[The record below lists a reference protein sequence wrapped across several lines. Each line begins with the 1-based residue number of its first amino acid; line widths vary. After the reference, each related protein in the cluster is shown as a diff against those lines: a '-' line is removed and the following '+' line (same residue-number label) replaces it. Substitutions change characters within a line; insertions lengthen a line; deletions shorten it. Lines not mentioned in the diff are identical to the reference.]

1 MSFELADAY
10 EAEYDEAVKHYF
22 PPFPKGLAGRYYDEG
37 LQYFRSFDGFG
48 GDMEILSVEDKF
60 ELDIR
65 GNRFVGIADLVLR
78 DRNTGDITV
87 IDHKS
92 KSMNSMKKAQYE
104 NTRQLYTYAAYVK
117 ERFGAFPTLLRF
129 NMFRYGVNID
139 EPFSMKRYEETMD
152 WIERTIAEIRAE
164 KEWKVSSSGYFCRF
178 ICSTRLHCPIAGGDH
193 EREIIGE
200 MLMSIEQHI
209 QVMVAWADILIVTAG
224 YILIRV
230 IVVVVCVTV
239 IIFIVRRVYR
249 GIR

>member
-1 MSFELADAY
+1 MPQEQNAYAEYGTHCHSLLERWAKGELMSFELADAY
-10 EAEYDEAVKHYF
+10 EAEYDEAVQHYF

-48 GDMEILSVEDKF
+48 DDMEILSVEDKF

-65 GNRFVGIADLVLR
+65 DNRFVGIADLVLR
-78 DRNTGDITV
+78 DRNSGGITV

-178 ICSTRLHCPIAGGDH
+178 ICSTRLYCPIAG
-193 EREIIGE
+193 EI
-200 MLMSIEQHI
+200 MN
-209 QVMVAWADILIVTAG
+209 AK
-224 YILIRV
+224 
-230 IVVVVCVTV
+230 
-239 IIFIVRRVYR
+239 
-249 GIR
+249 

>member
-1 MSFELADAY
+1 MPQEQNSYAEYGLLCHSLLERWAKGELMSFELADAY

-48 GDMEILSVEDKF
+48 DDMEILSVEDKF

-65 GNRFVGIADLVLR
+65 DNRFVGIADLVLR
-78 DRNTGDITV
+78 DRNSGGITV

-92 KSMNSMKKAQYE
+92 KSKNSMKKAQYE

-139 EPFSMKRYEETMD
+139 EPFSRDRYAETMD
-152 WIERTIAEIRAE
+152 WIERTIAEIKAE

-178 ICSTRLHCPIAGGDH
+178 ICSTRLYCPIAG
-193 EREIIGE
+193 EI
-200 MLMSIEQHI
+200 MN
-209 QVMVAWADILIVTAG
+209 AK
-224 YILIRV
+224 
-230 IVVVVCVTV
+230 
-239 IIFIVRRVYR
+239 
-249 GIR
+249 

>member
-48 GDMEILSVEDKF
+48 DDMEILSVEDKF

-65 GNRFVGIADLVLR
+65 GNRFVGIADLVLK
-78 DRNTGDITV
+78 DRNTGGITV

-92 KSMNSMKKAQYE
+92 KSMNSMQKAQYE

-117 ERFGAFPTLLRF
+117 ERFGEYPTLLRF

-139 EPFSMKRYEETMD
+139 EPFSMERYEETMD

-178 ICSTRLHCPIAGGDH
+178 ICSTRLYCPIAG
-193 EREIIGE
+193 EI
-200 MLMSIEQHI
+200 MN
-209 QVMVAWADILIVTAG
+209 AK
-224 YILIRV
+224 
-230 IVVVVCVTV
+230 
-239 IIFIVRRVYR
+239 
-249 GIR
+249 

>member
-1 MSFELADAY
+1 MPQEQNSYAEYGLLCHSLLERWAKGELMSFELADAY
-10 EAEYDEAVKHYF
+10 ETEYDEAVKHYF

-48 GDMEILSVEDKF
+48 DDMEILSVEDKF

-65 GNRFVGIADLVLR
+65 DNRFVGIADLVLR
-78 DRNTGDITV
+78 DRNSGGITV

-139 EPFSMKRYEETMD
+139 EPFSRDRYAETMD
-152 WIERTIAEIRAE
+152 WIERTIAEIKAE

-178 ICSTRLHCPIAGGDH
+178 ICSTRLYCPIAG
-193 EREIIGE
+193 EI
-200 MLMSIEQHI
+200 MN
-209 QVMVAWADILIVTAG
+209 AK
-224 YILIRV
+224 
-230 IVVVVCVTV
+230 
-239 IIFIVRRVYR
+239 
-249 GIR
+249 

>member
-22 PPFPKGLAGRYYDEG
+22 PLFPNGLAGRYYDEG

-48 GDMEILSVEDKF
+48 DDMEILSVEDKY

-78 DRNTGDITV
+78 DRSTGGITV

-92 KSMNSMKKAQYE
+92 KSMNSMKKTQYE

-117 ERFGAFPTLLRF
+117 ERFGEFPTLLRF

-139 EPFSMKRYEETMD
+139 EPFSMERYIETMD
-152 WIERTIAEIRAE
+152 WIERTIAEIKAE
-164 KEWKVSSSGYFCRF
+164 KGWKVSSSSYFCRF
-178 ICSTRLHCPIAGGDH
+178 ICSTRLYCPIA
-193 EREIIGE
+193 EEI
-200 MLMSIEQHI
+200 MN
-209 QVMVAWADILIVTAG
+209 AK
-224 YILIRV
+224 
-230 IVVVVCVTV
+230 
-239 IIFIVRRVYR
+239 
-249 GIR
+249 

>member
-1 MSFELADAY
+1 MAFKLQYIDKFPQEQNAYAEYGTHCHSLLERWAKSELMSFELADAY
-10 EAEYDEAVKHYF
+10 EAGYDEAVKHYF
-22 PPFPKGLAGRYYDEG
+22 PPFPKGMAGQYYDEG
-37 LQYFRSFDGFG
+37 LQYFQTFDGFG
-48 GDMEILSVEDKF
+48 DDMEILSVEDKF

-117 ERFGAFPTLLRF
+117 ERFGVFPTLLQF

-139 EPFSMKRYEETMD
+139 EPFSMDRYEDTMD
-152 WIERTIAEIRAE
+152 WIERTIEQIRAE

-178 ICSTRLHCPIAGGDH
+178 ICSTRLHCPVG
-193 EREIIGE
+193 EEI
-200 MLMSIEQHI
+200 MN
-209 QVMVAWADILIVTAG
+209 A
-224 YILIRV
+224 R
-230 IVVVVCVTV
+230 
-239 IIFIVRRVYR
+239 
-249 GIR
+249 

>member
-48 GDMEILSVEDKF
+48 DDMEILSVEDKF

-139 EPFSMKRYEETMD
+139 EPFSRDRYAETMD
-152 WIERTIAEIRAE
+152 WIERTIAEIKAE
-164 KEWKVSSSGYFCRF
+164 KEWKGSSSGYFCRF
-178 ICSTRLHCPIAGGDH
+178 ICSTRLYCPIAG
-193 EREIIGE
+193 EI
-200 MLMSIEQHI
+200 MN
-209 QVMVAWADILIVTAG
+209 AK
-224 YILIRV
+224 
-230 IVVVVCVTV
+230 
-239 IIFIVRRVYR
+239 
-249 GIR
+249 

>member
-1 MSFELADAY
+1 MHCHSLLERWAKGELMSFELADAY

-164 KEWKVSSSGYFCRF
+164 REWKVSSSSYFCRF
-178 ICSTRLHCPIAGGDH
+178 ICSTRLYCPIAG
-193 EREIIGE
+193 EI
-200 MLMSIEQHI
+200 MN
-209 QVMVAWADILIVTAG
+209 AK
-224 YILIRV
+224 
-230 IVVVVCVTV
+230 
-239 IIFIVRRVYR
+239 
-249 GIR
+249 

>member
-92 KSMNSMKKAQYE
+92 KSMNSMQKAQYE

-117 ERFGAFPTLLRF
+117 ERFGEYPTLLRF

-139 EPFSMKRYEETMD
+139 EPFSRDRYAETMD
-152 WIERTIAEIRAE
+152 WIERTIAEIRVE

-178 ICSTRLHCPIAGGDH
+178 ICSTRLYCPIAG
-193 EREIIGE
+193 EI
-200 MLMSIEQHI
+200 MN
-209 QVMVAWADILIVTAG
+209 AK
-224 YILIRV
+224 
-230 IVVVVCVTV
+230 
-239 IIFIVRRVYR
+239 
-249 GIR
+249 

>member
-1 MSFELADAY
+1 MPQEQNSYAEYGLLCHSLLERWAKGELMSFELADAY
-10 EAEYDEAVKHYF
+10 ETEYDEAVKHYF

-164 KEWKVSSSGYFCRF
+164 REWKVSSSSYFCRF
-178 ICSTRLHCPIAGGDH
+178 ICSTRLYCPIAG
-193 EREIIGE
+193 EI
-200 MLMSIEQHI
+200 MN
-209 QVMVAWADILIVTAG
+209 AK
-224 YILIRV
+224 
-230 IVVVVCVTV
+230 
-239 IIFIVRRVYR
+239 
-249 GIR
+249 

>member
-48 GDMEILSVEDKF
+48 DDMEILSVEDKF

-65 GNRFVGIADLVLR
+65 GSWFVGIADLVLR
-78 DRNTGDITV
+78 DRSTGDITV

-139 EPFSMKRYEETMD
+139 EPFSMERYAETMD

-164 KEWKVSSSGYFCRF
+164 REWKVSSSSYFCRF
-178 ICSTRLHCPIAGGDH
+178 ICSTRLYCPIA
-193 EREIIGE
+193 EEI
-200 MLMSIEQHI
+200 MN
-209 QVMVAWADILIVTAG
+209 AK
-224 YILIRV
+224 
-230 IVVVVCVTV
+230 
-239 IIFIVRRVYR
+239 
-249 GIR
+249 

>member
-48 GDMEILSVEDKF
+48 GDMEILSVEDKS

-164 KEWKVSSSGYFCRF
+164 REWKVSSSSYFCRF
-178 ICSTRLHCPIAGGDH
+178 ICSTRLYCPIAG
-193 EREIIGE
+193 EI
-200 MLMSIEQHI
+200 MN
-209 QVMVAWADILIVTAG
+209 AK
-224 YILIRV
+224 
-230 IVVVVCVTV
+230 
-239 IIFIVRRVYR
+239 
-249 GIR
+249 

>member
-22 PPFPKGLAGRYYDEG
+22 PPFPKGMAGQYYDEG
-37 LQYFRSFDGFG
+37 LQYFQSFDGFG
-48 GDMEILSVEDKF
+48 DDKEILSVEDKF

-78 DRNTGDITV
+78 DRNTGDIIV

-117 ERFGAFPTLLRF
+117 ERFGEFPTLLQF
-129 NMFRYGVNID
+129 NMFRYGVNIN
-139 EPFSMKRYEETMD
+139 EPFAMERYEETMD
-152 WIERTIAEIRAE
+152 WIERTIAEIKAE

-178 ICSTRLHCPIAGGDH
+178 ICSTRLHCPVG
-193 EREIIGE
+193 EEI
-200 MLMSIEQHI
+200 MN
-209 QVMVAWADILIVTAG
+209 A
-224 YILIRV
+224 R
-230 IVVVVCVTV
+230 
-239 IIFIVRRVYR
+239 
-249 GIR
+249 

>member
-48 GDMEILSVEDKF
+48 DDMEILSVEDKF

-78 DRNTGDITV
+78 DRNTGGITV

-92 KSMNSMKKAQYE
+92 KSMNSMQKAQYE

-117 ERFGAFPTLLRF
+117 ERFGEYPILLRF

-139 EPFSMKRYEETMD
+139 EPFSMERYIETMD
-152 WIERTIAEIRAE
+152 WIERTIAEIKAE

-178 ICSTRLHCPIAGGDH
+178 ICSTRLHCPVA
-193 EREIIGE
+193 EEI
-200 MLMSIEQHI
+200 MN
-209 QVMVAWADILIVTAG
+209 AK
-224 YILIRV
+224 
-230 IVVVVCVTV
+230 
-239 IIFIVRRVYR
+239 
-249 GIR
+249 

>member
-48 GDMEILSVEDKF
+48 DDMEILSVEDKF

-65 GNRFVGIADLVLR
+65 GSWFVGIADLVLR
-78 DRNTGDITV
+78 DRSTGDITV

-117 ERFGAFPTLLRF
+117 ERFGVFPTLLRF

-139 EPFSMKRYEETMD
+139 EPFSMERYAETMD

-164 KEWKVSSSGYFCRF
+164 REWKVSSSSYFCRF
-178 ICSTRLHCPIAGGDH
+178 ICSTRLYCPIA
-193 EREIIGE
+193 EEI
-200 MLMSIEQHI
+200 MN
-209 QVMVAWADILIVTAG
+209 AK
-224 YILIRV
+224 
-230 IVVVVCVTV
+230 
-239 IIFIVRRVYR
+239 
-249 GIR
+249 

>member
-139 EPFSMKRYEETMD
+139 EPFSRDRYAETMD
-152 WIERTIAEIRAE
+152 WIERTIAEIKAE
-164 KEWKVSSSGYFCRF
+164 KEWKVSFSGYFCRF
-178 ICSTRLHCPIAGGDH
+178 ICSTRLYCPIAG
-193 EREIIGE
+193 EI
-200 MLMSIEQHI
+200 MN
-209 QVMVAWADILIVTAG
+209 AK
-224 YILIRV
+224 
-230 IVVVVCVTV
+230 
-239 IIFIVRRVYR
+239 
-249 GIR
+249 

>member
-22 PPFPKGLAGRYYDEG
+22 PPFPKGMAGQYYDEG
-37 LQYFRSFDGFG
+37 RQYFQSFDGFG
-48 GDMEILSVEDKF
+48 DDKEILSVEDKF

-78 DRNTGDITV
+78 DKKTGDIIV

-117 ERFGAFPTLLRF
+117 ERFGEFPTLLRF
-129 NMFRYGVNID
+129 NMFRYGENID
-139 EPFSMKRYEETMD
+139 EPFAMERYEETMD
-152 WIERTIAEIRAE
+152 WIERTIAQIKAE

-178 ICSTRLHCPIAGGDH
+178 ICSTRLHCPVG
-193 EREIIGE
+193 EEI
-200 MLMSIEQHI
+200 MN
-209 QVMVAWADILIVTAG
+209 A
-224 YILIRV
+224 R
-230 IVVVVCVTV
+230 
-239 IIFIVRRVYR
+239 
-249 GIR
+249 

>member
-1 MSFELADAY
+1 MCHSLLERWAKGELMSFELADAY

-48 GDMEILSVEDKF
+48 DDMEILSVEDKF

-65 GNRFVGIADLVLR
+65 DNRFVGIADLVLR
-78 DRNTGDITV
+78 DRNSGGITV

-92 KSMNSMKKAQYE
+92 KSKNSMKKAQYE

-139 EPFSMKRYEETMD
+139 EPFSRDRYAETMD
-152 WIERTIAEIRAE
+152 WIERTIAEIKAE

-178 ICSTRLHCPIAGGDH
+178 ICSTRLHCPVG
-193 EREIIGE
+193 EEI
-200 MLMSIEQHI
+200 MN
-209 QVMVAWADILIVTAG
+209 A
-224 YILIRV
+224 R
-230 IVVVVCVTV
+230 
-239 IIFIVRRVYR
+239 
-249 GIR
+249 